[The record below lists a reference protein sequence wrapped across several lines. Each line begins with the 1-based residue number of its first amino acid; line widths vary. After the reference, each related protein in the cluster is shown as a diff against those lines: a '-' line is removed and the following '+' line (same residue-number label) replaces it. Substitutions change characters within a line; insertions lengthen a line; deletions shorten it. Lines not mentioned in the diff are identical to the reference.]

1 VPDAVLPSSVLSPRE
16 ILRLEPDRADDLL
29 DRLEAEVPVATG
41 TVELPGPPAAEA
53 IVIGDTHGDWPSTL
67 AAAQRFLEAP
77 GERCFVGLGD
87 YVDRP
92 PDDCPNGSV
101 ANLLY
106 LLGLRAA
113 YPDRVVLLQGNHETT
128 RRFPVV
134 PHSLPE
140 EVDDLWG
147 PEEDRYS
154 RLMGL
159 AERGPFAAISP
170 SGVYL
175 AHAGF
180 PMEGPPRHWR
190 ANLEE
195 GADAPVLDAVWRSA
209 DASRFD
215 RGFITSFSEPELDK
229 FLDEIGASIFLRG
242 HDADLT
248 GQASYHGRCL
258 TLHTSRVYELYGGVL
273 LARVP
278 LDHPVRS
285 VSEIRVEHLETETK
299 RAGSKG

>member
-1 VPDAVLPSSVLSPRE
+1 
-16 ILRLEPDRADDLL
+16 LRLEPSEADDLL

-41 TVELPGPPAAEA
+41 SVELPGPPATEA

-67 AAAQRFLEAP
+67 AATQRFLEAP

-87 YVDRP
+87 YIDRP

-106 LLGLRAA
+106 LLLLRAA
-113 YPDRVVLLQGNHETT
+113 FPDRVVLLQGNHETT

-154 RLMGL
+154 RLLGL
-159 AERGPFAAISP
+159 AERGPYAAISP

-180 PMEGPPRHWR
+180 PMEGPARRWR
-190 ANLEE
+190 ESLEE

-209 DASRFD
+209 DASRLD
-215 RGFITSFSEPELDK
+215 RGFISSFTETELDR
-229 FLDEIGASIFLRG
+229 FLDEIGASVFLRG
-242 HDADLT
+242 HDSDLT
-248 GQASYHGRCL
+248 GRPTYRGRCL
-258 TLHTSRVYELYGGVL
+258 TLHTSRVYELYGGVI
-273 LARVP
+273 LARIP
-278 LDHPVRS
+278 LDHPVRTAGDLK
-285 VSEIRVEHLETETK
+285 VEHLETETRHK
-299 RAGSKG
+299 AATSRTG